1 MDDTEKQLSEASRYC
16 GGNDCSQTKRK
27 KKKTIQEMST
37 VLEASGTTSHIL
49 AFAL

>member
-1 MDDTEKQLSEASRYC
+1 MIQRNSSARLVDTVVEMTAVKQRER
-16 GGNDCSQTKRK
+16 

>member
-1 MDDTEKQLSEASRYC
+1 MYLFLKGCKITLKKNKIGIKTE
-16 GGNDCSQTKRK
+16 
-27 KKKTIQEMST
+27 KKTIQEMST